1 MVYVILYMM
10 LYNTLYNVILVR
22 CIQKINVFKK
32 LANRWKFGILS
43 CSKNTLD
50 LNITTMKAIIY
61 ARVSSAGDRQSTTR
75 QVADLTKYAKFKEY
89 EVVRIFEEHASGGK
103 KNSERPIL
111 LEAINFCIKMNID
124 TILVTEL
131 SRIGRNAFEVLQTIN
146 ILNEHHINIYFD
158 KEQFTLLD
166 ENGKPSTFAPILIAT
181 LATCA
186 QLERENIAHRL
197 NSGYNQY
204 RANGGKVGRK
214 PGSIKPVEKLKEEY
228 KDVIKELE
236 KGESIRRTAKL
247 HDVSISTVQR
257 IKKLFSL

>member
-1 MVYVILYMM
+1 MM
-10 LYNTLYNVILVR
+10 SR
-22 CIQKINVFKK
+22 K
-32 LANRWKFGILS
+32 
-43 CSKNTLD
+43 
-50 LNITTMKAIIY
+50 MKAVIY
-61 ARVSSAGDRQSTTR
+61 ARVSSIGDRQSTTR

-89 EVVRIFEEHASGGK
+89 EIVRVFEEHASGGK

-111 LEAINFCIKMNID
+111 LEAINFCIKMGID

-131 SRIGRNAFEVLQTIN
+131 SRIGRNAFEVLHTIN

-197 NSGYNQY
+197 NRGYKNY
-204 RANGGKVGRK
+204 RDNGGKVGRK
-214 PGSIKPVEKLKEEY
+214 RGSVKSVERIKEENRG
-228 KDVIKELE
+228 VIRDLE
-236 KGESIRRTAKL
+236 SRYPIRKTAKL
-247 HDVSISTVQR
+247 NDVSVSTVQR
-257 IKKLFSL
+257 IKKLFCL